1 MKETGEE
8 RVGGRESGPVL
19 AADTRGGPPTG
30 ELTDPRAA
38 RDIETP
44 HAASNEPRSP
54 TPDPHARRLSLARA
68 IGWVLT
74 ALIRAYQILVSP
86 FLPAAC
92 RYYPTC
98 SAYAIE
104 AIDRHGPLRGSWL
117 AARRIARCH
126 PFRPG
131 GYDPVP

>member
-1 MKETGEE
+1 MSGERQE
-8 RVGGRESGPVL
+8 WVGGRGSGL
-19 AADTRGGPPTG
+19 
-30 ELTDPRAA
+30 E
-38 RDIETP
+38 
-44 HAASNEPRSP
+44 EPRHPPSIR
-54 TPDPHARRLSLARA
+54 PDPQVRRFNPARA
-68 IGWVLT
+68 VGWLLT
-74 ALIRAYQILVSP
+74 ALIRAYQILLSP
-86 FLPAAC
+86 LLPAAC

>member
-1 MKETGEE
+1 MSRESQE
-8 RVGGRESGPVL
+8 RVEGRKSGTDRGASRGSASPDSRP
-19 AADTRGGPPTG
+19 ATRISRVS
-30 ELTDPRAA
+30 ELG
-38 RDIETP
+38 
-44 HAASNEPRSP
+44 
-54 TPDPHARRLSLARA
+54 LARA
-68 IGWVLT
+68 IGWLLT

>member
-1 MKETGEE
+1 MTTGAV
-8 RVGGRESGPVL
+8 VG
-19 AADTRGGPPTG
+19 
-30 ELTDPRAA
+30 RAA
-38 RDIETP
+38 A
-44 HAASNEPRSP
+44 H
-54 TPDPHARRLSLARA
+54 
-68 IGWVLT
+68 VLT
-74 ALIRAYQILVSP
+74 ALVRGYQLAVSP
-86 FLPAAC
+86 LLPAAC

-104 AIDRHGPLRGSWL
+104 AIERHGALRGSWL